1 MKINSPIFLILLVVI
16 AVLISITVLGILL
29 TPSDEDTI
37 RIGYKGNPM
46 LHLIYTA
53 KGTDI
58 FREKGHKVEFIEFG
72 STHDVE
78 YALISRKI
86 DAGFV
91 DPDHTIHLLEADK
104 GFQLKIAGIIT
115 FPYGGSLIV
124 RKDLKIRLNDLE
136 GRTIAAESP
145 FCALLNQFK
154 ADAKKYD
161 VNVSNITFVYMETE
175 DMLPA
180 LEAGKIDAAISKT
193 NFALLAESQ
202 GHYTLY
208 QNWEIKEKD
217 DCCALYQDNLEYF
230 FLVRTIDKEKIQ
242 ALIDVFSSLD
252 LVSDENRK
260 KSIIQY
266 SGFPERLIDKY
277 PVSRFVTPENM
288 EEKTQAFLG
297 VWLWS

>member
-1 MKINSPIFLILLVVI
+1 MNIKSPTFLILLVII
-16 AVLISITVLGILL
+16 AVLIAITVLGILL
-29 TPSDEDTI
+29 KPSEDVI
-37 RIGYKGNPM
+37 RIGYKPSPM
-46 LHLIYTA
+46 LHLVYTA

-58 FREKGHKVEFIEFG
+58 FKEKGLNVEFIEFG

-91 DPDHTIHLLEADK
+91 EPEHTIHLLDADE
-104 GFQLKIAGIIT
+104 GFQLHIAGIIT
-115 FPYGGSLIV
+115 FPYGASLVV
-124 RKDLKIRLNDLE
+124 RKDLKIRLDDLE
-136 GRTIAAESP
+136 GRTVAAESP
-145 FCALLNQFK
+145 FCALLKQFR
-154 ADAKKYD
+154 ADARKYD
-161 VNVSNITFVYMETE
+161 VNVSNITFVYMEPT

-230 FLVRTIDKEKIQ
+230 FIVRTIDDEKIQ
-242 ALIDVFSSLD
+242 GLVDVFSLLD
-252 LVSDENRK
+252 GAGDEERK
-260 KSIIQY
+260 QSIVEY
-266 SGFPERLIDKY
+266 SGFPEKLLEKY
-277 PVSRFVTPENM
+277 PVSRFVTPENLD
-288 EEKTQAFLG
+288 EKTRTFLG
-297 VWLWS
+297 VWLWN